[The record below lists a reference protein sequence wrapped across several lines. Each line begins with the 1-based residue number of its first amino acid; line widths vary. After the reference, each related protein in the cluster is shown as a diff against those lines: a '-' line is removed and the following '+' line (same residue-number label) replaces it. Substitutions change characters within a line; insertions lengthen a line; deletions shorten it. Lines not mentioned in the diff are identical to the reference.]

1 MSDDITNRF
10 LRAVDSGWRTAE
22 EAAEELGIHPTLISQ
37 FRAGIRV
44 PDEPLTR
51 LAETYA
57 EAHNPPAHVLGEA
70 DPGDDL
76 AQLDPLIESLQVM
89 ASKGDH
95 KERLGPQSALILA
108 KMRRRGRTARDV
120 AKESVWLSSA
130 VKMATD
136 GGPKDGSAADAM
148 RMALAAAIASE
159 RARMEEE
166 QGRPILEG
174 EVLDGGDP

>member
-44 PDEPLTR
+44 PDEPLAR

-108 KMRRRGRTARDV
+108 KMRRRENCQGRGQGVRVALERGQDGHRRRAEGWVCRRRD
-120 AKESVWLSSA
+120 AHGPGGCHRLGEGA
-130 VKMATD
+130 D
-136 GGPKDGSAADAM
+136 GGGAGAPHPGGRGS
-148 RMALAAAIASE
+148 R
-159 RARMEEE
+159 RR
-166 QGRPILEG
+166 
-174 EVLDGGDP
+174 